1 MKFFVLLTL
10 SVLCAAGSARADCQS
25 ESMKCSQMSQG
36 MATLAADA
44 QTPEGLKKMCSAVGE
59 LMTCFDGVAASCP
72 GMADA
77 VEQMKSGMA
86 TFGQMC
92 GQDGTGEGK
101 CSAPSVMACLTDNG
115 INVAEGQQPDLTGPE
130 TCPKVSKIMMCLT
143 ALKTACPDNE
153 MIQTMTGQMSTGAAQ
168 AAAACQEA
176 GYSVPEG
183 EPDSSTNASSDVQDT
198 DGNNTGIAARAS
210 VALLSLLSLAAM
222 AWV

>member
-25 ESMKCSQMSQG
+25 ESMKCAQMSQG

-59 LMTCFDGVAASCP
+59 LMACFNGVAASCP
-72 GMADA
+72 GMADT
-77 VEQMKSGMA
+77 VDQMKSGMA
-86 TFGQMC
+86 QFGQMC

-115 INVAEGQQPDLTGPE
+115 INVAEGQMPDLTGPE
-130 TCPKVSKIMMCLT
+130 TCPKVSKVMMCLT

-153 MIQTMTGQMSTGAAQ
+153 MIQTMTGEMSAGAAQ
-168 AAAACQEA
+168 AATSCQEA
-176 GYSVPEG
+176 GYSVAA
-183 EPDSSTNASSDVQDT
+183 DSSTNASSNVEDT